1 MENKVDNPYKL
12 LFSLGVVSAL
22 FGVMQWPLFS
32 YHLLSFY
39 PKQAHLQIMFFG
51 FFWSFVAGFL
61 MTAIP
66 RMTGSTL
73 ANRYEVAIA
82 SGFVVAQ
89 ILINYTYFNFSPAIF
104 LLQLSFTIYFI
115 LPRVLEKR
123 KIPFDGFLF
132 MPFAFLMA
140 FVGVFAFY
148 YSNDTRYL
156 KVLAGEAFLT
166 NLIMGLG
173 SRLIPALSRLPN
185 AFMHPGMAVPLEWKK
200 TLLKVILLNMSFI
213 LEILGYIEF
222 GYILRLAVVGYISV
236 QSFGLFKKGSVFSM
250 TALGLKMSVVF
261 FLISYINILFL
272 KNYSI
277 IAHSHWLYIGG
288 FTLLTILIATR
299 VTLAHSQTSL
309 DYELK
314 SRLLLS
320 IIVFFFGSVFFRWIS
335 NYNISGLW
343 INLSLTFFMCGL
355 LLWLFKHLLLVRS
368 SIIQKD

>member
-1 MENKVDNPYKL
+1 
-12 LFSLGVVSAL
+12 
-22 FGVMQWPLFS
+22 
-32 YHLLSFY
+32 
-39 PKQAHLQIMFFG
+39 
-51 FFWSFVAGFL
+51 
-61 MTAIP
+61 
-66 RMTGSTL
+66 
-73 ANRYEVAIA
+73 
-82 SGFVVAQ
+82 
-89 ILINYTYFNFSPAIF
+89 
-104 LLQLSFTIYFI
+104 
-115 LPRVLEKR
+115 
-123 KIPFDGFLF
+123 
-132 MPFAFLMA
+132 
-140 FVGVFAFY
+140 
-148 YSNDTRYL
+148 
-156 KVLAGEAFLT
+156 
-166 NLIMGLG
+166 
-173 SRLIPALSRLPN
+173 
-185 AFMHPGMAVPLEWKK
+185 
-200 TLLKVILLNMSFI
+200 MSFI

-314 SRLLLS
+314 SQLLLS